1 VLHFGRVYMKIE
13 QHLIY
18 LQPKVL
24 FLFILH
30 VDRHLLHDTKIF
42 LYFQGIGFLQDPRRL
57 NVALTRAKLVFLFI
71 ELFSIHIQLK

>member
-1 VLHFGRVYMKIE
+1 MLHFGRVYMKIE

-24 FLFILH
+24 FLLLH
-30 VDRHLLHDTKIF
+30 VDLHLLHDTKIF

-71 ELFSIHIQLK
+71 ELFSIDIQLK